1 MPDIDARAVR
11 FRQGVVAVVLLA
23 GFVFRSDW
31 VIPVLAVLLLA
42 AAASPRLDAFAIAF
56 EAVVA
61 SRLSEAQLRD
71 DASAVR
77 FDALATGIVLGLATG
92 VLALGL
98 SGVAWLLALLVAA
111 VDALGAVAG
120 ISLAGVL
127 YERVVARRR

>member
-1 MPDIDARAVR
+1 VPEVDARAVR

-31 VIPVLAVLLLA
+31 VMPVLAVLLLA
-42 AAASPRLDAFAIAF
+42 AAASPRVDAFAIAF
-56 EAVVA
+56 EAILA
-61 SRLSEAQLRD
+61 SRVGTAQLRD

-77 FDALATGIVLGLATG
+77 FDALVTGIVLGLATG
-92 VLALGL
+92 TLALGL
-98 SGVAWLLALLVAA
+98 GGVAWLLALLVAA
-111 VDALGAVAG
+111 VAALGAVAG